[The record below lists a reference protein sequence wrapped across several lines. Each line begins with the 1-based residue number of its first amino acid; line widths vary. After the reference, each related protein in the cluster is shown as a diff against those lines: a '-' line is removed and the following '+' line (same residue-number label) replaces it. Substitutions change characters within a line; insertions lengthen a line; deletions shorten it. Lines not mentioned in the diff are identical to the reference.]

1 MSERMARDFPAP
13 PALARPEFVPSKSQV
28 NAAGARLASA
38 RLGKQELS
46 SEEMLDAIRVV
57 DAWRQ
62 LHAEP
67 LAWVTEKLMGRVS
80 PIAIRAVVAQRLKR
94 MPQIIKKLA
103 RYENMNLARMQDL
116 GGCRVVVDQP
126 EEVEEAA
133 RAIGSY
139 GSNRWVVRHE
149 ADYRADGRADTAYRA
164 LHMIVLRDDRLI
176 EIQLRTLRQHAW
188 AEAVERVTALSD
200 HDVKEGRAPDEFLEY
215 FRLASDGLYSLD
227 CGATLNQSQA
237 RRFKDLHRLLGRYV
251 LGES

>member
-1 MSERMARDFPAP
+1 MSERMARDFPAT
-13 PALARPEFVPSKSQV
+13 PALARPEFVPTKSQV

-38 RLGKQELS
+38 RLGQRELS

-80 PIAIRAVVAQRLKR
+80 PIAVHAVVAQRLKR

-116 GGCRVVVDQP
+116 GGCRVVLDQP

-133 RAIGSY
+133 RAIRSY

-149 ADYRADGRADTAYRA
+149 ADYRDDGRADTAYRA

-215 FRLASDGLYSLD
+215 FKLASDGLYRMD
-227 CGATLNQSQA
+227 CGETLNQQHR
-237 RRFKDLHRLLGRYV
+237 RRFRDLHRLLGRYV